1 MSDTNADAILAHLAA
16 MRERVQAA
24 VDDLPAYLKYVTG
37 PYLGTTVPAPIPAR
51 HAETLAL
58 LAVAE
63 AAARLREA
71 DADLAASFRSSGGRS
86 NAYTMK
92 RVEVSQRRARLDAAL
107 SALVAEGGGA

>member
-1 MSDTNADAILAHLAA
+1 M
-16 MRERVQAA
+16 
-24 VDDLPAYLKYVTG
+24 
-37 PYLGTTVPAPIPAR
+37 PAPIPAR